1 MHKLISDYMTISD
14 YGATS
19 NLKLHIT
26 YPHDRNLC
34 NGNLLIA
41 LFKAAPTKSLD
52 PTKSQI
58 SKYFVETPRGYE
70 TDFIRC
76 TVGIVGRR
84 FRMTPMTYGFL
95 QELL

>member
-52 PTKSQI
+52 PTKSLAQI
-58 SKYFVETPRGYE
+58 LKYFVETPRGYE

-76 TVGIVGRR
+76 ILGRR
-84 FRMTPMTYGFL
+84 FRMTPMTCGFL